1 MRIIGF
7 VNTGSGDYEGFRVL
21 ELLRDK
27 LGHENVFD
35 IKVDRGPE
43 RGLAARA
50 LDASIEVRIVVAGGD
65 GTFSWVANAVEK
77 RNMSHCRLI
86 IIPLGSGND
95 MSRALG
101 WGKKYPGVR
110 RVAHCVDYMERAK
123 ARKLDV
129 WRLTA
134 FEDES
139 LIDVDEN
146 GVSHGA
152 RPLMCNYLSLGADAF
167 VELRFNQLRWQSP
180 EKYKSRLGNFREHLK
195 VGMKYMCAS
204 PKKKI
209 FVTDHIESLRID
221 DKDIDLPHKLQA
233 ILFLNIPSYAA
244 GSQPWGFMNKEK
256 SSDVEADVIVDNM
269 YVDDH
274 QFEVIGFRSLVHVGT
289 VKAFGTHGL
298 RIAQGKRMSL
308 VLKSEST
315 PFQVD
320 GEPWEQRGGEV
331 TIEPGNPVGVLE
343 GPRWKDS
350 SKKNAKFSPLAK
362 EEAGNFGTTEQ
373 VIDTT
378 E

>member
-7 VNTGSGDYEGFRVL
+7 VNKSAGGNEGVRVL
-21 ELLRDK
+21 ELLREK
-27 LGHENVFD
+27 LGEENVFD
-35 IKVDRGPE
+35 IKADRGPE

-50 LDASIEVRIVVAGGD
+50 LDASMEIRIVVAGGD

-101 WGKKYPGVR
+101 WGKKYPGLRKVSYW
-110 RVAHCVDYMERAK
+110 VDYMERAK
-123 ARKLDV
+123 ARRLDV

-134 FEDES
+134 LEDDN
-139 LIDVDEN
+139 LVDVDED
-146 GVSHGA
+146 GISHGA

-167 VELRFNQLRWQSP
+167 VELRFNQLRWQAP
-180 EKYKSRLGNFREHLK
+180 EKYKSRLGNFRAHLK
-195 VGMKYMCAS
+195 VGMKYTCAPS
-204 PKKKI
+204 KKKI

-221 DKDIDLPHKLQA
+221 DTDVDLPQNLQA

-274 QFEVIGFRSLVHVGT
+274 QFEVIGFRSLTHVGR
-289 VKAFGTHGL
+289 VKAFGTRGL
-298 RIAQGKRMSL
+298 RIAQGRRMSL

-331 TIEPGNPVGVLE
+331 TMEPGNTVGVLE
-343 GPRWKDS
+343 GPQWKDS
-350 SKKNAKFSPLAK
+350 SRKNAKFNPPAR
-362 EEAGNFGTTEQ
+362 EEASNFGTREH
-373 VIDTT
+373 VVDTA